1 MTFTCQR
8 STVKTLVSSVPPLL
22 VSKAAGGGAEVGTG
36 SVHSEVEEGSS
47 LGSYSGRRQ
56 LDLPEGDRDLA
67 VPFAT
72 TEQVQN

>member
-8 STVKTLVSSVPPLL
+8 SAVKTLVSVPPLL
-22 VSKAAGGGAEVGTG
+22 VSKAGAGGSEVGTG
-36 SVHSEVEEGSS
+36 SGHSEIEEGSS
-47 LGSYSGRRQ
+47 LGSYSGGRRQ

-72 TEQVQN
+72 TEQV

>member
-8 STVKTLVSSVPPLL
+8 STVKTLVPVPPLL
-22 VSKAAGGGAEVGTG
+22 VSKAGGGSEVGTG
-36 SVHSEVEEGSS
+36 SGHSEVEEGSS

-56 LDLPEGDRDLA
+56 LDLPEGERDLV

-72 TEQVQN
+72 TEQVFY